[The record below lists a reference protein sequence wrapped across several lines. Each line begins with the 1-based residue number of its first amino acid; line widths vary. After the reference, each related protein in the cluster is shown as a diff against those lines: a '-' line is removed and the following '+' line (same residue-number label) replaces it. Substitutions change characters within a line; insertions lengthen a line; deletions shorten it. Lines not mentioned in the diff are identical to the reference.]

1 MKLISLNTWG
11 GKLYKPLISFI
22 KQHYDTD
29 IFCLQEVFKTKSA
42 IKISAGYRTSLLS
55 EISRL
60 LKNHNEYFKSSID
73 NYLSGSFQKHF
84 TDFDLSSGSA
94 IFVNK
99 EIKIIKQGFFSVFC
113 EKNNFNPLDTDTMP
127 RIAQYVIL
135 NLEGKKLIVCN
146 LHGIWTRE
154 GKVDT
159 ISRIKQSKM
168 IRDFLDKLAGNKILC
183 GDFNLD
189 IKTESIKMLEQS
201 MRNLIKEYKIATT
214 RNKFYPGKEKFAD
227 YIFVSSDLKVSNF
240 KVPKVIIS
248 DHLPMILEFS

>member
-99 EIKIIKQGFFSVFC
+99 EIKIIKQGFFSVFG

-135 NLEGKKLIVCN
+135 NLEGKKLI
-146 LHGIWTRE
+146 
-154 GKVDT
+154 
-159 ISRIKQSKM
+159 
-168 IRDFLDKLAGNKILC
+168 
-183 GDFNLD
+183 DFNLH